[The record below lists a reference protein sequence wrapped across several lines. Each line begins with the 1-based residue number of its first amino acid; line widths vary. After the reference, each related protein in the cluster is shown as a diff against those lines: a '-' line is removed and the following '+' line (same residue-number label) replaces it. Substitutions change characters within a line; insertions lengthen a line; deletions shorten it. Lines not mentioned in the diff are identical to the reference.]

1 MPSEE
6 TPSTATDVEIL
17 RAFEPIVRYTQGEKF
32 FPMDVERYVCASS
45 LWLYITDSTDEEVV
59 PEGAL
64 TLESL
69 VERRDAP
76 FGSFFYLRFIGSLDL
91 QESAQVLVGQR
102 QLAKRQQSEFHAGV
116 GRLARGGLL
125 PRLGDGLFSLSLL
138 LRGNVPGATAAAA
151 ALKYAEMR
159 EQDEKYIYQGR
170 VARQSGWTICQYWFF
185 FAYNPWRSGFHGVND
200 HESDWEMISV
210 YLYEESGQLVP
221 EWVAYASHDFHG
233 ADLRRR
239 WDDRVDLELEGQ
251 HPVVYAGAGSHASYF
266 RRGEYQAEVPIP
278 APQRVKRIV
287 EAMGDFWRE
296 RLGQGGDTRSP
307 LRIPFIDFARGDG
320 LAIGPGQPHEWTPNV
335 IDETT
340 PWASKYRGLWG
351 LYAQDPIAGENAPA
365 GPMYDRDGSPR
376 PSWFNPLGF
385 AGLDQ
390 VPPPPRELEVLEG
403 ECARLEARQS
413 ELDRVIPAETTLLQ
427 ELGVRLR
434 SMHGSP
440 HLATESAKLEAEAVV
455 QSAKLTGLRKERAE
469 NDAVLEG
476 VRRRIEH
483 RRTGAPDD
491 PRAHIR
497 HAAEPVPAAKM
508 RFDRAAELWAALSI
522 SVLLIGLA
530 VLILVAPT
538 SVWGAILVLVI
549 LFIVGESILRGTFI
563 RTVNRIAV
571 ILALVAVVVLFVQY
585 WKLTFVA
592 LLIGL
597 AGFLLY
603 QRLRELRA

>member
-1 MPSEE
+1 
-6 TPSTATDVEIL
+6 
-17 RAFEPIVRYTQGEKF
+17 
-32 FPMDVERYVCASS
+32 
-45 LWLYITDSTDEEVV
+45 
-59 PEGAL
+59 
-64 TLESL
+64 
-69 VERRDAP
+69 
-76 FGSFFYLRFIGSLDL
+76 
-91 QESAQVLVGQR
+91 
-102 QLAKRQQSEFHAGV
+102 
-116 GRLARGGLL
+116 
-125 PRLGDGLFSLSLL
+125 
-138 LRGNVPGATAAAA
+138 
-151 ALKYAEMR
+151 
-159 EQDEKYIYQGR
+159 
-170 VARQSGWTICQYWFF
+170 
-185 FAYNPWRSGFHGVND
+185 
-200 HESDWEMISV
+200 
-210 YLYEESGQLVP
+210 
-221 EWVAYASHDFHG
+221 
-233 ADLRRR
+233 
-239 WDDRVDLELEGQ
+239 
-251 HPVVYAGAGSHASYF
+251 
-266 RRGEYQAEVPIP
+266 
-278 APQRVKRIV
+278 
-287 EAMGDFWRE
+287 
-296 RLGQGGDTRSP
+296 
-307 LRIPFIDFARGDG
+307 
-320 LAIGPGQPHEWTPNV
+320 
-335 IDETT
+335 
-340 PWASKYRGLWG
+340 
-351 LYAQDPIAGENAPA
+351 
-365 GPMYDRDGSPR
+365 
-376 PSWFNPLGF
+376 
-385 AGLDQ
+385 
-390 VPPPPRELEVLEG
+390 
-403 ECARLEARQS
+403 
-413 ELDRVIPAETTLLQ
+413 
-427 ELGVRLR
+427 
-434 SMHGSP
+434 MHGSP